1 MGTDITPLVEIMS
14 AVLSR
19 PVEDVVRRAQTA
31 SFTELGGSSL
41 DAMKAAVR
49 CESELGRA
57 VDVLGLL
64 GFTPLAETL
73 AAVSEATARPAAPAL
88 DPDPRWKLE
97 PVPEQQGFLHSEA
110 LMGDGSQNQVF
121 GLELTGPL
129 HVPTLTEAVH
139 RLIAR
144 HESLRTAFRQEGD
157 GWSRRVLPEW
167 LPGVIRQHAPTP
179 ATSSPVEM
187 VNSALDRGS
196 RHFTAALGR
205 PPMMFL
211 LTRFAPQ
218 HHLLTFVFHHA
229 LADGW
234 SIGLLTRELLDVYGE
249 LAGGPPV
256 PLSEPSTPEL
266 LAVRR
271 AEGLASGRLAGLA
284 ARRVEQLRDY
294 PTVVELPTDAVRPDQ
309 FDFRGDRLRFGLGAA
324 AREGAEMLA
333 KVAGVSRTAVLL
345 AAWQLVIARRTG
357 QSRFLIGTATS
368 RRTDPRLIDL
378 IAPCAALVP
387 IRCDVR
393 DDRPVREYL
402 QSTAQSLVESVEF
415 ADVPIGELARSLQA
429 VVDGRRM
436 PLAQIGFS
444 AHDQILPADITAG
457 ELTATVHESYAGWA
471 ASDASL
477 FVQHWDKVP
486 KLVLEYATSAL
497 TTQDALGLATAY
509 EATLADL
516 SADPE
521 AALGTVR
528 GMSREQRAILDAVRN
543 GPDVERPDD
552 LWQLISRAAGR
563 HPDNV
568 AVREADGRSITYR
581 DLMTAAAH
589 QSVALAAQ
597 GVGEGDVVAIAVPR
611 SIAETVAILGTLRL
625 GAAYVGLDVANPPAR
640 LAHMLA
646 LSRPAVV
653 LATADRRERLAAL
666 TLTCPVLEP
675 VDGPAVAATLPAQ
688 APAPVGNDP
697 GRVAYLV
704 FTSGSTGLPKAVRIA
719 HRGVTRLADRSV
731 HLPIRPDDRM
741 LRVAPLSFD
750 ASVLEIFPALA
761 NGASIEAFPD
771 ALPEPGLLAD
781 FLQEHAI
788 TTSLLITA
796 LFRAVAGY
804 RPEAFATMRILLVGG
819 DVVPVEPVR
828 DILTRFPGL
837 VLSNAYGPT
846 EGTVIA
852 TQYPMTDPAEVE
864 EQLPIGGPIDGTGI
878 VLLDQA
884 GGLVPPGGVGEICC
898 LGPGVAIDY
907 LDDPVRTKAAFGRLD
922 IDGGEP
928 GTGPRLYR
936 SGDLARWDTHGRLR
950 FLGRRD
956 GQVKVRGFRIELG
969 EIRERIAA
977 HPAIADVVV
986 GTTDG
991 DDATRRVLA
1000 GVVLAEPLDDAVAEF
1015 KRFCAETLAPYAVPA
1030 RWALVAAFP
1039 LTPNSKVDMG
1049 ELQRIAQVQQ

>member
-19 PVEDVVRRAQTA
+19 PVEDVVRRAATA

-49 CESELGRA
+49 CETELGRP
-57 VDVLGLL
+57 VDILGLL
-64 GFTPLAETL
+64 GFDPLADTL
-73 AAVSEATARPAAPAL
+73 ATVPEPTDQQAAPQL

-97 PVPEQQGFLHSEA
+97 PVPEQQGFLHAEA
-110 LMGDGSQNQVF
+110 LMGNGSQNQVF

-129 HVPTLTEAVH
+129 HVQTLTEAVH
-139 RLIAR
+139 LLIAR

-179 ATSSPVEM
+179 ADASPAEV
-187 VNSALDRGS
+187 VNGALDRGS

-211 LTRFAPQ
+211 LTRFAPN

-249 LAGGPPV
+249 LAGGPSV
-256 PLSEPSTPEL
+256 PSAPAATPEL
-266 LAVRR
+266 LAIRR
-271 AEGLASGRLAGLA
+271 AEGLASGRLAKLA
-284 ARRVEQLRDY
+284 TRRVEQLRGY
-294 PTVVELPTDAVRPDQ
+294 PTVVELPSDAVRPDH

-324 AREGAEMLA
+324 AKEGAEALA
-333 KVAGVSRTAVLL
+333 RIAGVSRTAVLL

-368 RRTDPRLIDL
+368 RRTDARLMNL

-402 QSTAQSLVESVEF
+402 QATAQSLVESVEF
-415 ADVPIGELARSLQA
+415 ADVPIGELARSLDA

-444 AHDQILPADITAG
+444 AHDQILPADMTAG

-477 FVQHWDKVP
+477 FVQHWGDMP

-516 SADPE
+516 AMNPDSR
-521 AALGTVR
+521 LGTVR
-528 GMSREQRAILDAVRN
+528 GMSREQRAILEAVRN

-552 LWQLISRAAGR
+552 LWQLISRTAQMY
-563 HPDNV
+563 PDHV
-568 AVREADGRSITYR
+568 AVREDDGRSITYR

-589 QSVALAAQ
+589 QAVALAGH
-597 GVGEGDVVAIAVPR
+597 GVGEGDVVAVAVPR
-611 SIAETVAILGTLRL
+611 SIAETVALMGILRL

-640 LAHMLA
+640 LTHMLA
-646 LSRPAVV
+646 VSRPVV
-653 LATADRRERLAAL
+653 LLATPDRRERLADL
-666 TLTCPVLEP
+666 VLGCPVLEP
-675 VDGPAVAATLPAQ
+675 VDGLAVAGTEPVDVQPPA
-688 APAPVGNDP
+688 GNDP

-719 HRGVTRLADRSV
+719 HRGVARLSDRSV
-731 HLPIRPDDRM
+731 HFPIRPGDRM

-750 ASVLEIFPALA
+750 ASVWEIFPALV

-771 ALPEPGLLAD
+771 ALPEPGRLAD
-781 FLQEHAI
+781 FLQNHGI
-788 TTSLLITA
+788 TTALLITA

-819 DVVPVEPVR
+819 DVVPAEPVR

-837 VLSNAYGPT
+837 VLANAYGPT

-852 TQYPMTDPAEVE
+852 TQYAMTDPAEVE

-878 VLLDQA
+878 VLLDAA

-907 LDDPVRTKAAFGRLD
+907 LDDPVRTKAAFGNLD
-922 IDGGEP
+922 VDGT
-928 GTGPRLYR
+928 GTGPRLYH

-977 HPAIADVVV
+977 HPAIVDVVV

-991 DDATRRVLA
+991 DDASRRVLA
-1000 GVVLAEPLDDAVAEF
+1000 GVVLAEPLADAAAEL

-1030 RWALVAAFP
+1030 RWAFVDAFP
-1039 LTPNSKVDMG
+1039 LTPNSKVDMR
-1049 ELQRIAQVQQ
+1049 ELQRLAEVQ